1 MLNNWLLVAL
11 GGACGAVLRYGVVAA
26 TQLLGMTFP
35 VGTLAVNVL
44 GSFLIGILATY
55 WIVRTGG
62 GTQLFF
68 QTGLLGAFTTFSAF
82 SLDTLTLWHSGHE
95 KAAAINVLLNVLLC
109 LLAVAAGMAFGG
121 NLAK

>member
-68 QTGLLGAFTTFSAF
+68 QTGLLL
-82 SLDTLTLWHSGHE
+82 SLIH
-95 KAAAINVLLNVLLC
+95 I
-109 LLAVAAGMAFGG
+109 
-121 NLAK
+121 